1 MDDRGDTDD
10 VGERDDS
17 DEMGDRDDSGDSNDR
32 DDNHRFPFRRQ
43 RIDRHPGQMRA
54 FRLAYDGRSFRGFQR
69 QPDVPTVEDALFDA
83 LRALDVWTV
92 SDSESD
98 AGDEPDSGT
107 TVEPDHGRPDRPPG
121 YAAAGRTDAG
131 VSALTQTVAFACPAW
146 LTPSALNSRLPAS
159 IRAWASADVDPT
171 FHATHDAVQRE
182 YTYFLHAP
190 TPDDG
195 ASKSIDD
202 ERVRTA
208 LRTLTGQHDFH
219 NLTPDDEGAVRTL
232 RATVDRDGDFLVV
245 RAAADGFPREFVRR
259 LARLLESVGAG
270 TVDSGFVDRV
280 LDSKPLT
287 GAAGVG
293 PAPPEPL
300 VLSGVRYP
308 DCEFEPDSDAV
319 ASTADVFGARHS
331 AALANAR
338 VAGFVRDGIADGNP
352 TS

>member
-1 MDDRGDTDD
+1 MGDRGDTDD

-17 DEMGDRDDSGDSNDR
+17 GDSNDR
-32 DDNHRFPFRRQ
+32 DDNDNHRFPFRRR
-43 RIDRHPGQMRA
+43 RIDRNPGQMRA

-83 LRALDVWTV
+83 LRALDVWPDASSDFENADDV
-92 SDSESD
+92 SDD
-98 AGDEPDSGT
+98 D
-107 TVEPDHGRPDRPPG
+107 RPDRPPG

-131 VSALTQTVAFACPAW
+131 VSALAQTVAFACPAW

-171 FHATHDAVQRE
+171 FHATHDAVERE

-190 TPDDG
+190 TAGDV

-219 NLTPDDEGAVRTL
+219 NLTPDDDGAVRTL
-232 RATVDRDGDFLVV
+232 SATVDRDGDFLVV

-270 TVDSGFVDRV
+270 TVDPGFVDRV
-280 LDSKPLT
+280 LDSKPLS

-319 ASTADVFGARHS
+319 ASAADVFRARHS
-331 AALANAR
+331 AALANAQ
-338 VAGFVRDGIADGNP
+338 VAGFVRDGIVDGNS
-352 TS
+352 TL